1 MDLNTP
7 ISLVC
12 SNRLADMLA
21 DKAKK
26 HKNIVKA
33 MITLNVILRMCWILS
48 SVAVLSLF
56 VYSGSTPVLLG
67 KSCRL
72 KVNDSR

>member
-7 ISLVC
+7 ISLVY

-21 DKAKK
+21 DRAKK

-33 MITLNVILRMCWILS
+33 MITLNVMLRMCYIFS
-48 SVAVLSLF
+48 SVAALSL

-67 KSCRL
+67 KRCRL
-72 KVNDSR
+72 

>member
-7 ISLVC
+7 ISLVY

-21 DKAKK
+21 DRAKK

-33 MITLNVILRMCWILS
+33 MITLNVMLRMC
-48 SVAVLSLF
+48 
-56 VYSGSTPVLLG
+56 
-67 KSCRL
+67 
-72 KVNDSR
+72 